1 MMTPPARPD
10 ANPKNNAW
18 LTAELAALARLN
30 ELSARLW
37 RMPSLREGLD
47 DVIKVTLE
55 LLGGNRGHVQLLDA
69 AGGVVRIEVNRGP
82 AIVDAARWRPAQS
95 SPLIGRDGS
104 RIGELSTH
112 FASVRQLSD
121 QELGWL
127 ALCVRQ
133 TVDFIERSR
142 TDAALRESQRRKD
155 DFLAILAHELRNPLG
170 PVRNA
175 AQYLRLKGLPELRVP
190 IEMIE
195 RQVVH
200 MTRLIDDL
208 LDVSR
213 LTRGMLEL
221 RVERVQLAEVIQA
234 AIDAN
239 SGEIDS
245 RRHTVQLERRAAP
258 VEVRA
263 DRARLIQIFSNLISN
278 AAKYTLPG
286 GRIELMATTVNGS
299 LEFRVKDN
307 GIGIPAGNLMGIF
320 ELYAQ
325 VDRSPERQGGLG
337 IGLGLVRRLAELHG
351 GSIHAESDG
360 LGRGSE
366 FVLTLPIIA
375 EVPEVVGAATG
386 VRVNSTGND
395 ARAFVPSQH

>member
-10 ANPKNNAW
+10 ANPKTNAW
-18 LTAELAALARLN
+18 LTAELSALVRLN
-30 ELSARLW
+30 ALSARLW

-47 DVIKVTLE
+47 EVIKVTLN
-55 LLGGNRGHVQLLDA
+55 LLGGGRGHVQLLDA
-69 AGGVVRIEVNRGP
+69 AGGVVRIEVNRGS
-82 AIVDAARWRPAQS
+82 AIVDAGSWRPAQS
-95 SPLIGRDGS
+95 SPLIGCDGN
-104 RIGELSTH
+104 RLGELSTQ
-112 FASVRQLSD
+112 FASIRQLSD

-127 ALCVRQ
+127 ELCVRQ
-133 TVDFIERSR
+133 AVDFIERSR
-142 TDAALRESQRRKD
+142 IDASHRESQRRKD
-155 DFLAILAHELRNPLG
+155 DFLAIVSHELRNPLG

-175 AQYLRLKGLPELRVP
+175 AQYLRLKGRPELRVP

-221 RVERVQLAEVIQA
+221 RVESVQLAEVIQA

-245 RRHTVQLERRAAP
+245 RGHTVQLERRAAP

-263 DRARLIQIFSNLISN
+263 DRARLIQILSNLIGN

-307 GIGIPAGNLMGIF
+307 GIGIPARNLTGIF

-325 VDRSPERQGGLG
+325 VDRSPDRQGGLG

-351 GSIHAESDG
+351 GSIHARSDG

-375 EVPEVVGAATG
+375 EVPAVVSHAAGSTHEPRNGAALRIAG
-386 VRVNSTGND
+386 
-395 ARAFVPSQH
+395 